1 MLVTI
6 AMNSAIFHLSPSSL
20 NLTKSPPTRTTS
32 LSNLHNFVAQTTPS
46 SRWSPHK
53 KSHFKLSSSQNHTAT
68 VASRATDVTAAEVV
82 SKFYAGINGRDLPS
96 VEDLIS
102 QSCVYEDL
110 IFARPFVGRKV
121 STLSV
126 DFPNLFQKT
135 NKKNN
140 NNSVVLLLCYKF
152 EFKMCRTYL
161 SFLRTSWMLWTRTF
175 SLLLTRFLLRIPQQL
190 G

>member
-1 MLVTI
+1 M
-6 AMNSAIFHLSPSSL
+6 AMNSAIFHHSPSPSPSSL

-32 LSNLHNFVAQTTPS
+32 LSNPHNFVAQTTPS

-53 KSHFKLSSSQNHTAT
+53 KSHFKLSSSQNRTAT
-68 VASRATDVTAAEVV
+68 VASPATDVTAAEVV
-82 SKFYAGINGRDLPS
+82 RKFYAGINGRDLPS

-121 STLSV
+121 ATLSV

-135 NKKNN
+135 NKKIIII
-140 NNSVVLLLCYKF
+140 L
-152 EFKMCRTYL
+152 
-161 SFLRTSWMLWTRTF
+161 
-175 SLLLTRFLLRIPQQL
+175 
-190 G
+190 